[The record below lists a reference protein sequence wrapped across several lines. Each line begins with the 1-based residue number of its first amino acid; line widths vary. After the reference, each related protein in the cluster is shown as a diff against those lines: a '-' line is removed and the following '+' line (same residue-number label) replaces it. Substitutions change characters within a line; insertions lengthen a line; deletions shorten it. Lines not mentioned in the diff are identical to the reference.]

1 MSVVQRVESFKRWVG
16 GMALRTNRDASH
28 GLVHFERVRLTALE
42 LANLSSSDGD
52 ALSEEESLVLQLAAL
67 SHDVLD
73 HKYLKKDDDKAKADL
88 EQEMRLAL
96 ANSSGLTPKQ
106 VDDVCLISDNI
117 SLSKEL
123 SGLLEEGLL
132 LERSLLRLRDCVSDA
147 DKLDA
152 LGACGIRRMAEYQL
166 HRLMEDGLPL
176 DMLTVELL
184 QEMANAHLLHR
195 VGYLRTPEAKMRGQG
210 LLTETRAIIQ
220 SEEAL
225 RHIIAKVQYE
235 RGLQEDASRHRIS

>member
-1 MSVVQRVESFKRWVG
+1 
-16 GMALRTNRDASH
+16 
-28 GLVHFERVRLTALE
+28 VRLTALE

-132 LERSLLRLRDCVSDA
+132 LERSLLRLRTASPTQTSSMRSAHVASGAWRSISCIASWRMDCLWICSRWSFYRRWQMHIYSIAWGISGHQKRRCA
-147 DKLDA
+147 DK
-152 LGACGIRRMAEYQL
+152 
-166 HRLMEDGLPL
+166 
-176 DMLTVELL
+176 VF
-184 QEMANAHLLHR
+184 
-195 VGYLRTPEAKMRGQG
+195 
-210 LLTETRAIIQ
+210 
-220 SEEAL
+220 
-225 RHIIAKVQYE
+225 
-235 RGLQEDASRHRIS
+235 